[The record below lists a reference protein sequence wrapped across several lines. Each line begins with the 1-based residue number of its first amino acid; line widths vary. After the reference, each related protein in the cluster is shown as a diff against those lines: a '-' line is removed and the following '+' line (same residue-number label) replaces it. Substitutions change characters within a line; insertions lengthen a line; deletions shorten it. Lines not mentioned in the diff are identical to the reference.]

1 MLRFMLYTSLH
12 RALGEDPGDLTDQM
26 IDDAVAQGIEEGD
39 ELDWKKALPPEKE
52 FRDSGIVK
60 DIAAFANAGGGVIV
74 FGVTET
80 NKAATGRNDAGELTE
95 GYERTIRKV
104 SMAAITPPVF
114 GVQAFVIPSTTGTQA
129 VALVIPASPD
139 APHLLFRNDTFGAPL
154 RTGADTLWMNER
166 QVEMAYRSR
175 FDGARRGE
183 EALQQ
188 LYDDMAAA
196 VGAAEHAVLVGA
208 ARPRTRRPRVMPR
221 YEVTSVAYQ
230 ATMVARWWLSGKSPY
245 GPLEDMNT
253 YQTRPTLH
261 GHYLPPENPGD
272 SREAHA
278 AIYDDGSVGLSWR
291 AGGHKHE
298 HTGNPYEPHQIPTI
312 AIEGFVAALTAL
324 VHAVASETPI
334 GDYEIILGVELDSA
348 DGQRP
353 EFHER
358 NAAPPS
364 GVHRTIS
371 GRFRPLH
378 TTVDPSANDTTF
390 IRAAVDIAT
399 SALNQIGIKKPTIL
413 DTMLPPRPRDWTW

>member
-1 MLRFMLYTSLH
+1 MLHTSLH
-12 RALGEDPGDLTDQM
+12 RALGENPGDLTDQM
-26 IDDAVAQGIEEGD
+26 IDDAVAQGIEEAD
-39 ELDWKKALPPEKE
+39 DLDWKKTLPAEKD
-52 FRDSGIVK
+52 FRDSDIVK

-80 NKAATGRNDAGELTE
+80 NRAATGRNDAGELSE

-114 GVQAFVIPSTTGTQA
+114 GVQAFVIPSTTGTRA

-139 APHLLFRNDTFGAPL
+139 APHLVFRNDTFGAPL

-166 QVEMAYRSR
+166 QLEMAYRSR

-188 LYDDMAAA
+188 LYEDMAAA
-196 VGAAEHAVLVGA
+196 VGADEHAVLVGA
-208 ARPRTRRPRVMPR
+208 ARPRTRRPRVEPR
-221 YEVTSVAYQ
+221 HEVTSVFYQ
-230 ATMVARWWLSGKSPY
+230 ASMVARWWLSGNSPY
-245 GPLEDMNT
+245 GPLEDVNL
-253 YQTRPTLH
+253 YQARPAMD
-261 GHYLPPENPGD
+261 GHYLPPKDPGD
-272 SREAHA
+272 YREAHA
-278 AIYDDGSVGLSWR
+278 AIYDNGSIGLSWR
-291 AGGHKHE
+291 AGGHMHE
-298 HTGNPYEPHQIPTI
+298 HTGKPYGPHQIPTI
-312 AIEGFVAALTAL
+312 AIEGFAAALIAL
-324 VHAVASETPI
+324 VHAVASETSV
-334 GDYEIILGVELDSA
+334 GDYEIFLGVELNSA
-348 DGQRP
+348 DGKRP
-353 EFHER
+353 EFLER
-358 NAAPPS
+358 NAAPPA

-378 TTVDPSANDTTF
+378 TIVDPSANDTTF

>member
-1 MLRFMLYTSLH
+1 MLMLMLHTSLH
-12 RALGEDPGDLTDQM
+12 RALGENPGALTNQM

-39 ELDWKKALPPEKE
+39 ELDWKKTLPPEKE
-52 FRDSGIVK
+52 FRDSDIVK

-114 GVQAFVIPSTTGTQA
+114 GIQPIAIPSTTGTRA

-139 APHLLFRNDTFGAPL
+139 GPHLVYRNDTFGAPL

-166 QVEMAYRSR
+166 QLEVAYRSR

-188 LYDDMAAA
+188 LYDDMSAA
-196 VGAAEHAVLVGA
+196 VGTAEHAVLVGA
-208 ARPRTRRPRVMPR
+208 ARPRTRRPRVKAR
-221 YEVTSVAYQ
+221 HEIASIAYQ
-230 ATMVARWWLSGKSPY
+230 ATMVARWWLSGNSPY
-245 GPLEDMNT
+245 GPLEDVNL

-261 GHYLPPENPGD
+261 GRYLPPENPGD
-272 SREAHA
+272 YREAHA
-278 AIYDDGSVGLSWR
+278 TIYDDGSVGLSWR
-291 AGGHKHE
+291 AGGREHE
-298 HTGNPYEPHQIPTI
+298 HTGNLYEPHQIPTI
-312 AIEGFVAALTAL
+312 AIEGFVAALIAL

-334 GDYEIILGVELDSA
+334 GDYEIVLGVELDSA